1 MGAGGRFRARQDV
14 KGGRQMTIATGY
26 GRLLRG
32 GVALTF
38 LAVLGACAEREL
50 ILEGERFDPRA
61 PLEAS
66 VQIEGEAAPVDTTG
80 IIENRAE
87 PISLPAVASVS
98 DWTQRGG
105 NARHLPPHAPLAQ
118 SPQRVWSA
126 SLGAGN
132 SRRHRITTQPVIA
145 EGRAF
150 GMDAR
155 AQVTAVSLAGAPLW
169 SVDLTPAGD
178 RSEVSGGGLAYG
190 GGSVFA
196 TTGFGE
202 LVALDAA
209 SGAVRWRQKLGSP
222 ATGAPT
228 VDDGIVYAVARDSSA
243 WAVNTDN
250 GRVLWQLPGTPSVS
264 GMIGAA
270 SPAVTGSTVLLP
282 FASGEVAAA
291 LKRGGV
297 RLWSATVAGERR
309 GRAYAGVSEITGDP
323 VVAGDITYI
332 GNQSGRTVAID
343 SGSGER
349 LWTAKEGAYGPVL
362 PVGGSV
368 FLVSDEAR
376 LVRLDATT
384 GETIWSVEMPYFTAD
399 RERRRAEITP
409 HFGPV
414 LAGGRLVVASGD
426 GVVRF
431 FNPVDGASL
440 GMVEVPGGAAAAPAF
455 AQGLMIVPGRNG
467 QLHAFR

>member
-1 MGAGGRFRARQDV
+1 MTRTTGWAAR
-14 KGGRQMTIATGY
+14 
-26 GRLLRG
+26 LRG
-32 GVALTF
+32 GVSLALLIF
-38 LAVLGACAEREL
+38 LGACAEREV

-61 PLEAS
+61 PLDAS
-66 VQIEGEAAPVDTTG
+66 VAIEGEAPPVDTTG
-80 IIENRAE
+80 VIENRAL
-87 PISLPAVASVS
+87 PISLPAVAAVD

-105 NARHLPPHAPLAQ
+105 NARHLPPHAPLSQA
-118 SPQRVWSA
+118 PQRVWSA
-126 SLGAGN
+126 ALGAGN

-145 EGRAF
+145 GGRVF

-169 SVDLTPAGD
+169 TADLTPAGD
-178 RSEVSGGGLAYG
+178 GSEVSGGGISLGAG
-190 GGSVFA
+190 AVFA

-202 LVALDAA
+202 LVALDAGT
-209 SGAVRWRQKLGSP
+209 GAVRWRQKLGSP

-228 VDDGIVYAVARDSSA
+228 FDDGIVYAVARDSSA
-243 WAVNTDN
+243 WAVNADN
-250 GRVLWQLPGTPSVS
+250 GRVLWQLQGTPSVS

-270 SPAVTGSTVLLP
+270 SPAVTGTTVLLP

-309 GRAYAGVSEITGDP
+309 GRAYAGLSEITGDP
-323 VVAGDITYI
+323 VVAGNVTYI

-376 LVRLDATT
+376 LVRLDAAT
-384 GETIWSVEMPYFTAD
+384 GETVWSVEMPYYTAD
-399 RERRRAEITP
+399 RERRRSTITA
-409 HFGPV
+409 HYGPV

-440 GMVEVPGGAAAAPAF
+440 GAVEVPGGAAAAPAF
-455 AQGLMIVPGRNG
+455 AQGLMVVPGRNG

>member
-1 MGAGGRFRARQDV
+1 MRHTGRICEGQDG
-14 KGGRQMTIATGY
+14 KGRPQMTVTNGSAD
-26 GRLLRG
+26 RLRG
-32 GVALTF
+32 GAAVLLLVA
-38 LAVLGACAEREL
+38 LGACAEREV

-66 VQIEGEAAPVDTTG
+66 LAVEGEVPPVDTTG
-80 IIENRAE
+80 VLENRAD
-87 PISLPAVASVS
+87 PISLPPVANV
-98 DWTQRGG
+98 DNWTQRGG
-105 NARHLPPHAPLAQ
+105 NAVHLPPHAPLAQ
-118 SPQRVWSA
+118 SPQRIWSV
-126 SLGAGN
+126 SLGASN
-132 SRRHRITTQPVIA
+132 SRRHRITAQPVISD
-145 EGRAF
+145 GRAF
-150 GMDAR
+150 GMDSQAR
-155 AQVTAVSLAGAPLW
+155 VTAVSLAGATLW
-169 SVDLTPAGD
+169 VADLTPAGD
-178 RSEVSGGGLAYG
+178 ASEVSGGGIALG
-190 GGSVFA
+190 GGAAFV

-209 SGAVRWRQKLGSP
+209 TGAVRWRQKLGSP

-228 VDDGIVYAVARDSSA
+228 FDNGIVYAVARDSSA
-243 WAVNTDN
+243 WAVDADN
-250 GRVLWQLPGTPSVS
+250 GRVLWQLQGTPSVS

-309 GRAYAGVSEITGDP
+309 GRAYAGLSEITGDP
-323 VVAGDITYI
+323 VVAGDVTYI
-332 GNQSGRTVAID
+332 GNQSGRTIAID

-376 LVRLDATT
+376 LVRLDAAT
-384 GETIWSVEMPYFTAD
+384 GETIWSVEMPYYTAD
-399 RERRRAEITP
+399 RERRRAAITP

-440 GMVEVPGGAAAAPAF
+440 GGVELPGGAAAAPAF